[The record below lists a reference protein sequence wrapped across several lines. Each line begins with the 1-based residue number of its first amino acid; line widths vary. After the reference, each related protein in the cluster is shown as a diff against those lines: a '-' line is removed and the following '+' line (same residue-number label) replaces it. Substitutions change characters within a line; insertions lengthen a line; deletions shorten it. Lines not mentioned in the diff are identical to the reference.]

1 MNNNP
6 FINFF
11 KWLSKPFDWPRELYT
26 NFKHWYIIRKMCNET
41 SVQQMFKNR
50 KPNEIRYD
58 NIYRLSTV
66 VNIPEDMYK
75 KEASGARETYL
86 VEELRKIEEFTLRLG
101 VSEILYPEFNI
112 ITDVPDS
119 YAYLLTLETDKDAVS
134 FMEFFYWIIKMF
146 LWTLIILAINAIV
159 LSTTGNTIFGWIT
172 SLFS

>member
-11 KWLSKPFDWPRELYT
+11 KWLGKPFDWPRELYT
-26 NFKHWYIIRKMCNET
+26 NFKHWYIIRKMCNEP
-41 SVQQMFKNR
+41 SVQTMFKNR
-50 KPNEIRYD
+50 KPNEIRFD
-58 NIYRLSTV
+58 NIYRLYTV

-146 LWTLIILAINAIV
+146 LWTLIILAINSIV